1 MSRIGKKLIPIPSGV
16 SLTLKGDIYEI
27 KGPKGTLE
35 VKFIDG
41 IEVEIQGNEG
51 HVINKGG
58 EDSKL
63 YKSMHGLIRSLIAN
77 AVHGVS
83 EGFVKQLDLQGVGY
97 RAEVKP
103 DGLNLQIGFS
113 HPVFM
118 KFPDGITAEIVK
130 GSSIISVQGID
141 KQRVGQYCADVRKL
155 RPPEPYKGKGF
166 RYVGEH
172 VRRKSG
178 KSV

>member
-1 MSRIGKKLIPIPSGV
+1 LSRIGKKLIPIPSGV
-16 SLTLKGDIYEI
+16 SLKLKGDIYEI

-41 IEVEIQGNEG
+41 IEVEIKGNEA

-58 EDSKL
+58 VDSKL
-63 YKSMHGLIRSLIAN
+63 YKSMHGLVRSLLAN
-77 AVHGVS
+77 AIHGVS
-83 EGFVKQLDLQGVGY
+83 EGFVKQMDLQGVGY

-103 DGLNLQIGFS
+103 DGLSLQIGFS
-113 HPVFM
+113 HPIFM
-118 KFPDGITAEIVK
+118 EFPEGISAEIEK
-130 GSSIISVQGID
+130 GSSVISIMGID
-141 KQRVGQYCADVRKL
+141 KQKVGQYCADVRKL

-166 RYVGEH
+166 RYIGEH